1 MTARSP
7 TSTERQL
14 WRPVARGTICVFV
27 IFFHMFLHATSILIL
42 GMYMQFTIS
51 RNLQIYFIFPNSS
64 QIKVSASRNL
74 LFSEKNSEL
83 SLKCLMVV
91 YRRSA
96 RKCHYHATYNHRL
109 WVGVYLILRERRFAK
124 MGKRRP
130 VIISSSFDVL
140 LQQLRATPVIA
151 PTPGSLLFE

>member
-1 MTARSP
+1 MDDGGVRTLIAIFGHPEQILAPLAIPEADDGEEPHIHREA
-7 TSTERQL
+7 T
-14 WRPVARGTICVFV
+14 VAARGPWHHLCICD
-27 IFFHMFLHATSILIL
+27 FFHMFLHATSILIL

-64 QIKVSASRNL
+64 QIKVSASWNL

-96 RKCHYHATYNHRL
+96 RKCHYL
-109 WVGVYLILRERRFAK
+109 CWL
-124 MGKRRP
+124 
-130 VIISSSFDVL
+130 
-140 LQQLRATPVIA
+140 
-151 PTPGSLLFE
+151 

>member
-1 MTARSP
+1 MDDGGVRTLIAIFGHPEQILAPLAIPEADDSEEP
-7 TSTERQL
+7 HIHGEAN
-14 WRPVARGTICVFV
+14 VADRGPWHHLCICD
-27 IFFHMFLHATSILIL
+27 FFHMFLHATSILIL

-64 QIKVSASRNL
+64 QIKVSGSRNL

-96 RKCHYHATYNHRL
+96 CKYHY
-109 WVGVYLILRERRFAK
+109 LRW
-124 MGKRRP
+124 
-130 VIISSSFDVL
+130 L
-140 LQQLRATPVIA
+140 
-151 PTPGSLLFE
+151 